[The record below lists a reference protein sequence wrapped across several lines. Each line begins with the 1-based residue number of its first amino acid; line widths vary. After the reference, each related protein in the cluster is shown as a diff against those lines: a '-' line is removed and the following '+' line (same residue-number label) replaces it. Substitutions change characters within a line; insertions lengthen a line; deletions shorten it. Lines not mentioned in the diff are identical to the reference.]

1 MLILFGI
8 WLAVAGGVAALAG
21 LAGLH
26 RVRRLRRDGVTAWA
40 LAMPEPMQAG
50 QPPTDPDR
58 RVRLQY
64 RLADGRVVERIGPV
78 PDRRSGGPRP
88 GDKVLIWYD
97 PADPEDVLV
106 YGRWGRTSDRVFLAA
121 GLLLILIGAAIAV
134 AGHWPA
140 AGE

>member
-8 WLAVAGGVAALAG
+8 WMAVAGGVAALAG

-50 QPPTDPDR
+50 QQPTDPDR
-58 RVRLQY
+58 RMRLQY
-64 RLADGRVVERIGPV
+64 TLADGRVVERIGPV
-78 PDRRSGGPRP
+78 PDRRSGAPRP

-97 PADPEDVLV
+97 PADPDDVLV
-106 YGRWGRTSDRVFLAA
+106 YGRWGRAGNRAFLIV

-134 AGHWPA
+134 AGH
-140 AGE
+140 

>member
-1 MLILFGI
+1 MGPGMLILFAA
-8 WLAVAGGVAALAG
+8 WVAVAGAVAALAG

-40 LAMPEPMQAG
+40 LAMPEPIPAG

-64 RLADGRVVERIGPV
+64 TLADGRVVERIGPA
-78 PDRRSGGPRP
+78 PGHRSGGPRP

-97 PADPEDVLV
+97 PADPDDVLV
-106 YGRWGRTSDRVFLAA
+106 YGRWGRAVDRAFLIV
-121 GLLLILIGAAIAV
+121 GLLLIAVGTAIAV
-134 AGHWPA
+134 AGH
-140 AGE
+140 